1 MDFNSLDRFVQAQ
14 TLMYPSVLKQMQN
27 GKKTSHWMWFMF
39 PQLRGLGTST
49 MAHIYGLSGL
59 GESKAY
65 LAHPVLSG
73 RLYEL
78 CGELL
83 KHKDKTAL
91 EIFGD
96 IDEMKLKSSMT
107 LFALTS
113 EDYTIFDEV
122 RKTRDFEIYS
132 DMRLAGVGMI
142 GVVHAT
148 RAIDAVQRFLGRLE
162 LGVIP
167 SVIDTAIYIK
177 NGEIDTVYSIEL
189 TVKVPSGMLEADLAR
204 PVIEIKDFEI
214 NA

>member
-14 TLMYPSVLKQMQN
+14 TLMYPSVLKQIQN

-39 PQLRGLGTST
+39 PQLCGLGTST
-49 MAHIYGLSGL
+49 MAHLYGISGL
-59 GESKAY
+59 GEAKAY

-78 CGELL
+78 CSELL

-122 RKTRDFEIYS
+122 
-132 DMRLAGVGMI
+132 
-142 GVVHAT
+142 
-148 RAIDAVQRFLGRLE
+148 LE
-162 LGVIP
+162 HFFG
-167 SVIDTAIYIK
+167 
-177 NGEIDTVYSIEL
+177 GEMDEV
-189 TVKVPSGMLEADLAR
+189 TVKL
-204 PVIEIKDFEI
+204 I
-214 NA
+214 NG

>member
-14 TLMYPSVLKQMQN
+14 TLMYSTTLREIKN
-27 GKKTSHWMWFMF
+27 GKKVSHWMWYMF
-39 PQLRGLGTST
+39 PQLRGLGTSF
-49 MAHIYGLSGL
+49 MANMYGISGL
-59 GESKAY
+59 GEAKAY

-122 RKTRDFEIYS
+122 
-132 DMRLAGVGMI
+132 
-142 GVVHAT
+142 
-148 RAIDAVQRFLGRLE
+148 LE
-162 LGVIP
+162 HFFG
-167 SVIDTAIYIK
+167 
-177 NGEIDTVYSIEL
+177 GEMDEV
-189 TVKVPSGMLEADLAR
+189 TVKL
-204 PVIEIKDFEI
+204 I
-214 NA
+214 NG

>member
-49 MAHIYGLSGL
+49 MAHLYGISGL
-59 GESKAY
+59 GEAKAY

-78 CGELL
+78 CSELL

-122 RKTRDFEIYS
+122 
-132 DMRLAGVGMI
+132 
-142 GVVHAT
+142 
-148 RAIDAVQRFLGRLE
+148 LE
-162 LGVIP
+162 HFFG
-167 SVIDTAIYIK
+167 
-177 NGEIDTVYSIEL
+177 GEMDEV
-189 TVKVPSGMLEADLAR
+189 TVKLIYG
-204 PVIEIKDFEI
+204 
-214 NA
+214 

>member
-49 MAHIYGLSGL
+49 LAHLYGISGL
-59 GESKAY
+59 GEAKAY

-78 CGELL
+78 CSELL

-122 RKTRDFEIYS
+122 
-132 DMRLAGVGMI
+132 
-142 GVVHAT
+142 
-148 RAIDAVQRFLGRLE
+148 LE
-162 LGVIP
+162 HFFG
-167 SVIDTAIYIK
+167 
-177 NGEIDTVYSIEL
+177 GEMDEV
-189 TVKVPSGMLEADLAR
+189 TVKL
-204 PVIEIKDFEI
+204 I
-214 NA
+214 NG

>member
-14 TLMYPSVLKQMQN
+14 TLMYPSVLRQIQN

-49 MAHIYGLSGL
+49 MAHLYGISGL
-59 GESKAY
+59 GEAKAY

-91 EIFGD
+91 EIFSD

-122 RKTRDFEIYS
+122 
-132 DMRLAGVGMI
+132 
-142 GVVHAT
+142 
-148 RAIDAVQRFLGRLE
+148 LE
-162 LGVIP
+162 HFFG
-167 SVIDTAIYIK
+167 
-177 NGEIDTVYSIEL
+177 GEMDEV
-189 TVKVPSGMLEADLAR
+189 TVKL
-204 PVIEIKDFEI
+204 I
-214 NA
+214 NG

>member
-1 MDFNSLDRFVQAQ
+1 MDINSLDRFVQAQ

-49 MAHIYGLSGL
+49 MAHLYGISGL
-59 GESKAY
+59 GEAKAY

-78 CGELL
+78 CSELL

-122 RKTRDFEIYS
+122 LEHYFGGEMDEVTVNLIY
-132 DMRLAGVGMI
+132 G
-142 GVVHAT
+142 
-148 RAIDAVQRFLGRLE
+148 
-162 LGVIP
+162 
-167 SVIDTAIYIK
+167 
-177 NGEIDTVYSIEL
+177 
-189 TVKVPSGMLEADLAR
+189 
-204 PVIEIKDFEI
+204 
-214 NA
+214 

>member
-14 TLMYPSVLKQMQN
+14 TLMYPSVLKQIQN

-49 MAHIYGLSGL
+49 MAHLYGISGL
-59 GESKAY
+59 GEAKAY

-113 EDYTIFDEV
+113 EDYTIIDEV
-122 RKTRDFEIYS
+122 
-132 DMRLAGVGMI
+132 
-142 GVVHAT
+142 
-148 RAIDAVQRFLGRLE
+148 LE
-162 LGVIP
+162 HFFG
-167 SVIDTAIYIK
+167 
-177 NGEIDTVYSIEL
+177 GEMGEV
-189 TVKVPSGMLEADLAR
+189 TVKL
-204 PVIEIKDFEI
+204 I
-214 NA
+214 NG

>member
-14 TLMYPSVLKQMQN
+14 TLMYPSVLKQIQN
-27 GKKTSHWMWFMF
+27 GKKTSHWMWYMF
-39 PQLRGLGTST
+39 PQLRGLGTSA
-49 MAHIYGLSGL
+49 MAHLYGISGL
-59 GESKAY
+59 GEAKAY

-113 EDYTIFDEV
+113 EGYTVFDEV
-122 RKTRDFEIYS
+122 
-132 DMRLAGVGMI
+132 
-142 GVVHAT
+142 
-148 RAIDAVQRFLGRLE
+148 LE
-162 LGVIP
+162 NFFG
-167 SVIDTAIYIK
+167 
-177 NGEIDTVYSIEL
+177 GEKDEL
-189 TVKVPSGMLEADLAR
+189 TVKL
-204 PVIEIKDFEI
+204 I
-214 NA
+214 NG

>member
-1 MDFNSLDRFVQAQ
+1 MDINSLDRFVQAQ
-14 TLMYPSVLKQMQN
+14 TLMYPVTLKEIKN
-27 GKKTSHWMWFMF
+27 GKKRSHWMWYMF

-49 MAHIYGLSGL
+49 MAHMYGISGL
-59 GESKAY
+59 KEAEAY

-122 RKTRDFEIYS
+122 
-132 DMRLAGVGMI
+132 
-142 GVVHAT
+142 
-148 RAIDAVQRFLGRLE
+148 LE
-162 LGVIP
+162 
-167 SVIDTAIYIK
+167 
-177 NGEIDTVYSIEL
+177 NFFRGEMDEV
-189 TVKVPSGMLEADLAR
+189 TVKL
-204 PVIEIKDFEI
+204 I
-214 NA
+214 NG

>member
-14 TLMYPSVLKQMQN
+14 TLMYPSVLKQIQN

-49 MAHIYGLSGL
+49 MAHLYGISGL
-59 GESKAY
+59 GEAKAY

-122 RKTRDFEIYS
+122 
-132 DMRLAGVGMI
+132 
-142 GVVHAT
+142 
-148 RAIDAVQRFLGRLE
+148 LE
-162 LGVIP
+162 CFF
-167 SVIDTAIYIK
+167 
-177 NGEIDTVYSIEL
+177 NGEMDEVTVNL
-189 TVKVPSGMLEADLAR
+189 
-204 PVIEIKDFEI
+204 I
-214 NA
+214 NR

>member
-1 MDFNSLDRFVQAQ
+1 MDFNSLDRFFQAQ

-27 GKKTSHWMWFMF
+27 GKKTSHWMWYMF

-49 MAHIYGLSGL
+49 MAHIYGISGL
-59 GESKAY
+59 GEAKAY
-65 LAHPVLSG
+65 LAHPVLSE
-73 RLYEL
+73 RLYKL

-122 RKTRDFEIYS
+122 
-132 DMRLAGVGMI
+132 
-142 GVVHAT
+142 
-148 RAIDAVQRFLGRLE
+148 LE
-162 LGVIP
+162 HFFG
-167 SVIDTAIYIK
+167 
-177 NGEIDTVYSIEL
+177 GEMDEV
-189 TVKVPSGMLEADLAR
+189 TVKL
-204 PVIEIKDFEI
+204 I
-214 NA
+214 NG

>member
-14 TLMYPSVLKQMQN
+14 TLMYPSVLKQIQN
-27 GKKTSHWMWFMF
+27 GKKTSHWMWYMF
-39 PQLRGLGTST
+39 PQLRGLGTSA
-49 MAHIYGLSGL
+49 MAHLYGISGL
-59 GESKAY
+59 GEAKAY

-122 RKTRDFEIYS
+122 
-132 DMRLAGVGMI
+132 
-142 GVVHAT
+142 
-148 RAIDAVQRFLGRLE
+148 LE
-162 LGVIP
+162 NFFGGEMDEV
-167 SVIDTAIYIK
+167 TAKLI
-177 NGEIDTVYSIEL
+177 NG
-189 TVKVPSGMLEADLAR
+189 
-204 PVIEIKDFEI
+204 
-214 NA
+214 